1 MELTLDI
8 VLKIFITAFLG
19 YLTINSFLRFH
30 FSMERITVTFLIA
43 VFVLM
48 VFNLGN
54 TKAYQFLLTLGVF
67 VIFFI
72 ILIVY
77 CILKKDL
84 GYVLFNTYGK
94 EYEQV
99 LEDLKLS
106 AQKNG
111 ISFNNICYNK
121 NKPFLVVFKNLSI
134 RKTTKIMKDMDLIYT
149 KKPKRFTMYNYWY
162 IAVFLVIM
170 ASVWRF

>member
-8 VLKIFITAFLG
+8 VLKVFITAFLG
-19 YLTINSFLRFH
+19 YLTINSFFRFH
-30 FSMERITVTFLIA
+30 FSMERITTTFLIS

-48 VFNLGN
+48 VFYLGN
-54 TKAYQFLLTLGVF
+54 TKTYQFLLTLGLF
-67 VIFFI
+67 VVFFI
-72 ILIVY
+72 ILLIY

-94 EYEQV
+94 EYQQV
-99 LEDLKLS
+99 LDDLQVI

-111 ISFNNICYNK
+111 ISSNNICYNK

-134 RKTTKIMKDMDLIYT
+134 KKTTKIMKEMDLIYT
-149 KKPKRFTMYNYWY
+149 KKPKRFTMYNYWF